1 MTLKIGFVLVVVVLM
16 VVGLVFEVARPDM
29 ILFSVLTLFLLTG
42 VLTPELALQGFSNE
56 GMLTIALLFIIAG
69 AIRKSGFFDRLI
81 SRVLKSDRKPK
92 WNLFKMMVPLSGL
105 SAFVNNTPIVVT
117 FTPIIR
123 KWCED
128 HQLSP
133 SKFLIPL
140 SYCTILGG
148 MITLMGT
155 STNLVVHGW
164 LTDREYQGFSL
175 FQLAIVGIPA
185 AIVGLIYIA
194 TIGYK
199 LLPNYKALSETFD
212 ENAREYLAEMAV
224 EPHYAYLNQSIERA
238 GLRNLQ
244 GLFLIEIIRGDER
257 ISPVN
262 STTQI
267 QSGDRLIFTGMVS
280 TIAELQKI
288 KGLRLESDSDLSLDT
303 LESKNSQLVE
313 TVVSHQSSLLYSKL
327 KDTQFRGK
335 YDAAVIAVHRNNER
349 IKSKIGDITL
359 KPGDTLLLLAGADF
373 MKRHSQYN
381 DFYVVTPLD
390 TTLVSEQEAKS
401 ETRKGWI
408 AVSTL
413 LVMILMVTFQVLSM
427 FKAMALAVII
437 LLVTKVITP
446 EEAKKNVQFN
456 ILLLIASAL
465 GIGTALDKTGAASW
479 VASGLVQIGQ
489 PLGIVALLFIIYI
502 LTNIFTETITNSAAA
517 AMMIPIA
524 VSTAEQ
530 VDVDPTAF
538 AVIVAIAASAAFITP
553 IGYQTNLIVYGPGRY
568 RFVDYAKI
576 GTPLNL
582 IVMIMAVTIVY
593 FYWVQ

>member
-1 MTLKIGFVLVVVVLM
+1 MTWEIGFVLVVVVLM
-16 VVGLVFEVARPDM
+16 LVGLMLEVARPDM
-29 ILFSVLTLFLLTG
+29 ILVSVLIVFLLTG
-42 VLTPELALQGFSNE
+42 ILSPEEALQGFSNE
-56 GMLTIALLFIIAG
+56 GMLTIALLFIVAG
-69 AIRKSGFFDRLI
+69 AIRKSGFFDKLMT
-81 SRVLKSDRKPK
+81 RVLNPDRKPK
-92 WNLFKMMVPLSGL
+92 WNLFTMMFPLSGL
-105 SAFVNNTPIVVT
+105 SAFVNNTPIVAT

-128 HQLSP
+128 HHLSP

-155 STNLVVHGW
+155 STNLVIHGW
-164 LTDREYQGFSL
+164 LTDSDYQGFSF
-175 FQLAIVGIPA
+175 FQLATVGIPA

-194 TIGYK
+194 TMGYK
-199 LLPNYKALSETFD
+199 LLPNYKSLSRTFD
-212 ENAREYLAEMAV
+212 DAAREYLAEMAV
-224 EPHYAYLNQSIERA
+224 EPHFAFINQSIERA

-257 ISPVN
+257 ISPVK
-262 STTQI
+262 STTKI
-267 QSGDRLIFTGMVS
+267 QAGDRLIFTGIVS
-280 TIAELQKI
+280 TLAELQKI
-288 KGLRLESDSDLSLDT
+288 QGLRLESDSDLSLDA
-303 LESKNSQLVE
+303 LESKHSELVE
-313 TVVSHQSSLLYSKL
+313 AVVSHQSSLLYSKL
-327 KDTQFRGK
+327 KDTQFRSK

-373 MKRHSQYN
+373 RKRHSQN
-381 DFYVVTPLD
+381 NGFYIVTPLD

-401 ETRKGWI
+401 EKKKGWI

-413 LVMILMVTFQVLSM
+413 LVMILLVVFQVLSM
-427 FKAMALAVII
+427 FKAMSLAVII

-465 GIGTALDKTGAASW
+465 GIGAALDETGAARW

-489 PLGIVALLFIIYI
+489 PLGTFALLVFIYLI
-502 LTNIFTETITNSAAA
+502 TNVFTETITNNAAA

-530 VDVDPTAF
+530 VGKDPTAF
-538 AVIVAIAASAAFITP
+538 AIVVAIAASAAFITP
-553 IGYQTNLIVYGPGRY
+553 IGYQTNLIVYGPGGY
-568 RFVDYAKI
+568 KFKDYIKVGA
-576 GTPLNL
+576 PLSV
-582 IVMIMAVTIVY
+582 IVMMIAVTIVY
-593 FYWVQ
+593 YGWF